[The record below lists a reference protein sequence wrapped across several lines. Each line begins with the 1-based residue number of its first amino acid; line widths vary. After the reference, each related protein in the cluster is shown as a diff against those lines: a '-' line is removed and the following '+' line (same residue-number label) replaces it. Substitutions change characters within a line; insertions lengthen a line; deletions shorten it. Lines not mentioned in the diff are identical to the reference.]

1 MTRVFP
7 EAKLVKDRFPWESRT
22 LHPFESVAPWCRE
35 HFGAF
40 NDRWYRYGTD
50 IAQGIVVGADFYDYY
65 RFQDEQDAMLFQLRW
80 GG

>member
-1 MTRVFP
+1 
-7 EAKLVKDRFPWESRT
+7 
-22 LHPFESVAPWCRE
+22 VAPWCRE